1 MAESVA
7 ELNAT
12 LLAHLARRIRADGPM
27 SIASYMEEALF
38 HPRWGYYATRDP
50 LGARGDFITA
60 PEVSQM
66 FGELIG
72 LWCAELWQRMGAPDP
87 VLLVELGPGR
97 GTLMRDALR
106 AARLVPEFGR
116 AVRLHLIER
125 SPVLRAAQGRA
136 LADAAPRWHDDLS
149 ELPPGP
155 VLLVAN
161 EFLDALP
168 IRQYVQS
175 SDGWHERVV
184 ALARGGDALAF
195 ALDPAVA
202 ADAALPSAAPGA
214 IREIRPAARTLARA
228 LGTRLT
234 EHGGAAL
241 FIDYGYWP
249 SGCGDTL
256 QAVRHHR
263 THDVLDAPGAADLTA
278 HVDFADFAQAA
289 AAAGARAWG
298 PVEQGAFLARLGI
311 AARAARL
318 AADASADQ
326 ALLIRSGCRRLIDP
340 TQMGRLFKALA
351 LTRPAC
357 PPPAGFG
364 AEGA

>member
-7 ELNAT
+7 ELSAT
-12 LLAHLARRIRADGPM
+12 LIAHLARRIRADGPM

-50 LGARGDFITA
+50 LGAQGDFTTA
-60 PEVSQM
+60 PEMSQV

-106 AARLVPEFGR
+106 AARLVPAFGR
-116 AVRLHLIER
+116 AVRLHLVER

-136 LADAAPRWHDDLS
+136 LADAAPRWHDGLG

-155 VLLVAN
+155 LLLIAN

-168 IRQYVQS
+168 IRQYVQG

-184 ALARGGDALAF
+184 TLAGGGDTLAF

-202 ADAALPSAAPGA
+202 ADAALPGAALGA
-214 IREIRPAARTLARA
+214 IRETRPAARALARG
-228 LGTRLT
+228 LGARLA
-234 EHGGAAL
+234 ERGGAAL

-249 SGCGDTL
+249 SGSGDTL
-256 QAVRHHR
+256 QAVRRHR
-263 THDVLDAPGAADLTA
+263 AHDVLDAPGAADLTA

-289 AAAGARAWG
+289 EAAGARAWG

-318 AADASADQ
+318 AASAALNQ

-340 TQMGRLFKALA
+340 MQMGRLFKALA
-351 LTRPAC
+351 LTGPAG